1 MQQAPVGCL
10 GRPAYNYEMII
21 IELLVR
27 SGVGLVKYAGTRL
40 KQLSKQ
46 NTARHLLTYQSIRLD
61 SVLLVLAY
69 ACVYLVPYYA
79 GLHNARSR
87 AYSVLRAS
95 PTKLQVHKS
104 QELFWRVL
112 LRRLLIVD
120 SVG

>member
-1 MQQAPVGCL
+1 MGCL

-69 ACVYLVPYYA
+69 A

-112 LRRLLIVD
+112 LRRLPIVD